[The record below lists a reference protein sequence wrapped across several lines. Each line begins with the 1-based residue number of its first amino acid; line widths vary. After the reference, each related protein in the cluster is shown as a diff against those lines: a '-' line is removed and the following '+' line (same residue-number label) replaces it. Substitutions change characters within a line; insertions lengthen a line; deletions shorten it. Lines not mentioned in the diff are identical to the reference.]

1 MDFKSSFFNLL
12 APVIRALEDNPTL
25 TKLQLCEEL
34 LNRLSNSLLKNESVR
49 TEELLMFVYTIIQR
63 GVSMAMK
70 VQINSERGE
79 RDYGEKKREVFARTK
94 AEYKEMTYAVEMRWK
109 KAGQQVTDKKTQEI
123 CGRVLGSFGLQCLK
137 RALKSTQLI
146 LKDQQKAENADDQ
159 PILAP
164 EDDLKAKLDP
174 FVPVLLDSFK
184 TYHTPIIVTTLH
196 VLG

>member
-109 KAGQQVTDKKTQEI
+109 KTGQQVTDKKTQEI
-123 CGRVLGSFGLQCLK
+123 CGRVLGSFGL
-137 RALKSTQLI
+137 
-146 LKDQQKAENADDQ
+146 
-159 PILAP
+159 
-164 EDDLKAKLDP
+164 
-174 FVPVLLDSFK
+174 
-184 TYHTPIIVTTLH
+184 
-196 VLG
+196 

>member
-109 KAGQQVTDKKTQEI
+109 KAGQQVTDKKT
-123 CGRVLGSFGLQCLK
+123 
-137 RALKSTQLI
+137 
-146 LKDQQKAENADDQ
+146 
-159 PILAP
+159 
-164 EDDLKAKLDP
+164 
-174 FVPVLLDSFK
+174 
-184 TYHTPIIVTTLH
+184 
-196 VLG
+196 